1 MPLYG
6 LDIREYRQFMLLYN
20 DNIQF
25 DMIFFLIKL
34 NY

>member
-25 DMIFFLIKL
+25 FFIKL